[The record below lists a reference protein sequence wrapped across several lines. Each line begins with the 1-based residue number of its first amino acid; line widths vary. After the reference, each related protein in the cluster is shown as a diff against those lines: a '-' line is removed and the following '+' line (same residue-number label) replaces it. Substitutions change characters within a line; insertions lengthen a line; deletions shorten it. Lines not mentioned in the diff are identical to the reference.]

1 MEDSFQ
7 EKMQYADLYSHNKIH
22 LNEEFECFMC
32 DKIFKTIKKITVS
45 ITDFRRNIRIRSKG
59 EEDFFS
65 HNRQLGRNEN
75 RQMIFQKK
83 E

>member
-1 MEDSFQ
+1 
-7 EKMQYADLYSHNKIH
+7 MQYADLYSHNKIH

-59 EEDFFS
+59 EEDFFLIIDNS
-65 HNRQLGRNEN
+65 EEMRTD
-75 RQMIFQKK
+75 K
-83 E
+83 